1 MKKAAF
7 YLVATVISIQL
18 LIVSGVLFGCFR
30 TRNNKWTG
38 EKAGELMMYITTQS
52 FALYAAEK

>member
-1 MKKAAF
+1 MKKATF
-7 YLVATVISIQL
+7 YLVATVIATQL
-18 LIVSGVLFGCFR
+18 LIVSGVLIGCFR
-30 TRNNKWTG
+30 TGNGKCTG

>member
-7 YLVATVISIQL
+7 YLIVAVIATQL
-18 LIVSGVLFGCFR
+18 VIVSGVLFGCFR
-30 TRNNKWTG
+30 TGNGKCTG
-38 EKAGELMMYITTQS
+38 EKAGELLMYITTQS

>member
-1 MKKAAF
+1 MKRAAF
-7 YLVATVISIQL
+7 YLVAGVISIQL

-30 TRNNKWTG
+30 TGNGKCTG
-38 EKAGELMMYITTQS
+38 EKAGELMLYITTQS

>member
-7 YLVATVISIQL
+7 YLVASVITIQL
-18 LIVSGVLFGCFR
+18 LIVSGVLFACFR
-30 TRNNKWTG
+30 TGNGKCTG

>member
-7 YLVATVISIQL
+7 YLVASVITIQL
-18 LIVSGVLFGCFR
+18 LIVSGALFGCFK
-30 TRNNKWTG
+30 TGNGKCTG